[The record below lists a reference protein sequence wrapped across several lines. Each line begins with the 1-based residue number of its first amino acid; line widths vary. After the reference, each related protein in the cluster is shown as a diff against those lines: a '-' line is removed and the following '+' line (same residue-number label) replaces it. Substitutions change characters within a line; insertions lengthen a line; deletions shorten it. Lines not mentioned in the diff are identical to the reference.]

1 MLQHTLARLP
11 SICAVC
17 HSWPARPVC
26 DACVARFARPLPRC
40 TTCALPVPDGI
51 SHCGTCLT
59 QPPPLDRCI
68 AAVDY
73 TYPWPD
79 LVADFKFHDQPSWA
93 KPMAQL
99 MRSMPHA
106 EQALEA
112 ADWLLPMPLSPQR
125 LKLRGYNQAWEL
137 ARRLIPDRHRTSPE
151 LLLRVLDTPAQAGLR
166 REDRMHNLRGALV
179 IDPLRSSALQGK
191 RVVVVDDVMTSG
203 ASLHACAAVLRQAG
217 VAHVT
222 ALVFARTPL
231 DHASAH

>member
-1 MLQHTLARLP
+1 MLQNPLARLP

-26 DACVARFARPLPRC
+26 EACVARFARPVPRC
-40 TTCALPVPDGI
+40 ATCALPVPEGI
-51 SHCGTCLT
+51 RTCGACVT
-59 QPPPLDRCI
+59 QPPPVDACI

-79 LVADFKFHDQPSWA
+79 LVADFKFHAQPSWA

-106 EQALEA
+106 EQALET
-112 ADWLLPMPLSPQR
+112 ADWLLPMPLAAQR

-137 ARRLIPDRHRTSPE
+137 TRLLTTQHRKATPN
-151 LLLRVLDTPAQAGLR
+151 LLLRVIDTPAQAGLQ
-166 REDRMHNLRGALV
+166 RENRLLNLREAMAV
-179 IDPLRSSALQGK
+179 DPLRAHLLQGK
-191 RVVVVDDVMTSG
+191 RVVLVDDVMTSG
-203 ASLHACAAVLRQAG
+203 ASVHACAAVLRQAG
-217 VAHVT
+217 VAHIT

-231 DHASAH
+231 AH